1 MVMIK
6 DQVLRLRD
14 VRNLLRTI
22 LEDVNPEEVRI
33 AEKRFQINTLG
44 VLLKYNMVQ
53 SIGGHLYWLNF

>member
-1 MVMIK
+1 LLAQKGNEYKIHLKQSTQTMVMIK

-33 AEKRFQINTLG
+33 AEKTNS
-44 VLLKYNMVQ
+44 N
-53 SIGGHLYWLNF
+53 

>member
-33 AEKRFQINTLG
+33 AEKTNS
-44 VLLKYNMVQ
+44 N
-53 SIGGHLYWLNF
+53 